1 MAATALILRNA
12 VVQIQTALATAKTI
26 TAISKASEAS
36 ITATHDFSIGDI
48 ILIEAVVGMTQ
59 INDRV
64 VRVKTVS
71 TTVSF
76 VCEGLDSTN
85 FTTYASGGTAKKIT
99 LGASFDNITQFDLP
113 DSAPDKLDITTIHDD
128 EKQEAFGHDSVQE
141 GTLSLIANPLATA
154 ILEVQSASKANARR
168 AFMVT
173 LASGQKA
180 IFNAYCSGG
189 SGMSG
194 GVGAVA
200 TAQIS
205 LTLRNKPQW
214 FAS

>member
-12 VVQIQTALATAKTI
+12 VVQIQTALATSKTI

-36 ITATHDFSIGDI
+36 ITATHDYSVGDY
-48 ILIEAVVGMTQ
+48 ILISAVGGMTQ

-76 VCEGLDSTN
+76 VAEGVNSTGW
-85 FTTYASGGTAKKIT
+85 TTYTSGGTAQKIT
-99 LGASFDNITQFDLP
+99 FGASFDNITQIELP
-113 DSAPDKLDITTIHDD
+113 DAAPDEVDITSIHDD
-128 EKQEAFGHDSVQE
+128 ERQIVFGHNAAQK

-154 ILEVQSASKANARR
+154 IVEVQTASAANARR
-168 AFMVT
+168 ALMIT
-173 LASGQKA
+173 LSSGQKA
-180 IFNAYCSGG
+180 LMNAYVSGG
-189 SGMSG
+189 AGFSG
-194 GVGAVA
+194 GVGAAGTGQV
-200 TAQIS
+200 S
-205 LTLRNKPQW
+205 LTLRNAPQW

>member
-12 VVQIQTALATAKTI
+12 VVQIQTALAAAKTI
-26 TAISKASEAS
+26 TGISKVSEAVV
-36 ITATHDFSIGDI
+36 TATHDFSIGDLV
-48 ILIEAVVGMTQ
+48 LIEAVVGMAQ

-64 VRVKTVS
+64 IRVKSIS
-71 TTVSF
+71 TTTSF
-76 VCEGLDSTN
+76 VCEGVDSTN
-85 FTTYASGGTAKKIT
+85 WTTYASGGTAKKIT
-99 LGASFDNITQFDLP
+99 MGASFDNITQFDLP

-154 ILEVQSASKANARR
+154 VVEVQTASKANARR
-168 AFMVT
+168 AIMVT
-173 LASGQKA
+173 LSSGQKA
-180 IFNAYCSGG
+180 IFNAYVSGG
-189 SGMSG
+189 AGFSG
-194 GVGAVA
+194 GVGAVG

-205 LTLRNKPQW
+205 MTLRNKPQW